1 MKELWLFKVGAVAS
15 ILFSFTLFFSGIIL
29 IAFMPQAVSM
39 EGFLR
44 VFGKNPF
51 WIQLSNS
58 LSALGGFLGFLI
70 VSASYF
76 FFKKENGAWTPF
88 LLALGIIWSFSQAF
102 HGIWDALRMPLLSSQ
117 YLLGNEAVRTQAII
131 QASLGNPIDPKGF
144 GTFFVFGLWVFL
156 LGILTFRSKR
166 IHRLVSY
173 LSFLLALILW
183 LLFFGQLLFIRPIL
197 AVVLPL
203 FFLFIGPFFWFL
215 YGTTIWQGQPF
226 KTSRKVKKLED

>member
-1 MKELWLFKVGAVAS
+1 MKEFWLFKLGAVAS
-15 ILFSFTLFFSGIIL
+15 ILFSFSLFFSGIIL

-39 EGFLR
+39 GEFLR
-44 VFGKNPF
+44 VFAKNPF

-58 LSALGGFLGFLI
+58 LLALGGFLGFLI

-76 FFKKENGAWTPF
+76 FFKKENEAWTPF

-102 HGIWDALRMPLLSSQ
+102 HGVWDALRLPFLSSG
-117 YLLGNEAVRTQAII
+117 YLGGNEAVRAQAII

-183 LLFFGQLLFIRPIL
+183 LLFFGQLFSIRIIL

-203 FFLFIGPFFWFL
+203 FLLIVGPLFWFL
-215 YGTTIWQGQPF
+215 FAQTLWQNKPL
-226 KTSRKVKKLED
+226 KSSRKVKKLED